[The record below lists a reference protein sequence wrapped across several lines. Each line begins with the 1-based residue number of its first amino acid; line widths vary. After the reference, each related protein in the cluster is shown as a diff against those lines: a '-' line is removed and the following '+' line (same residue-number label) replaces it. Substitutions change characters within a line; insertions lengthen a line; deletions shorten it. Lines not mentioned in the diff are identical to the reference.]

1 MISLWYPHYKDR
13 FPSLFGAHKMSC
25 NSGEE
30 AIAIDLLAKLAPKDH
45 EEATGRKNE
54 GISMGRG
61 QQSNLRYYIVFFF
74 RKNLKTYVCC
84 FFRQKLII

>member
-1 MISLWYPHYKDR
+1 MVS
-13 FPSLFGAHKMSC
+13 PSLFGAHKMSC

-61 QQSNLRYYIVFFF
+61 
-74 RKNLKTYVCC
+74 
-84 FFRQKLII
+84 

>member
-1 MISLWYPHYKDR
+1 
-13 FPSLFGAHKMSC
+13 MSC